1 MVKLQYGFLCL
12 GYFVTGRYGTTIQ
25 DTANL
30 TELAYSRLKVNNP
43 QQAAA
48 DGLSELGIQATLVV
62 HFPSRINAP
71 EGILLTTYDQLHTQI
86 AKNETTVYAFPSF
99 GAAQSVMRALY
110 AEQRTAIFVF
120 ECHAHTGPVEI
131 AAKIFRH
138 VQQTYSCC
146 KRNQT
151 THGGHQ
157 IPKVP
162 YCFVLGHHELL

>member
-1 MVKLQYGFLCL
+1 MTARLRHSGHTQSPPRTAFPIIILHQTSVGRHHYASALAIGMVKLQYGFLCL

-71 EGILLTTYDQLHTQI
+71 EGILLTYI
-86 AKNETTVYAFPSF
+86 R
-99 GAAQSVMRALY
+99 SVA
-110 AEQRTAIFVF
+110 
-120 ECHAHTGPVEI
+120 
-131 AAKIFRH
+131 
-138 VQQTYSCC
+138 YSDCQ
-146 KRNQT
+146 KRNYRVC
-151 THGGHQ
+151 
-157 IPKVP
+157 IPVIWGSSEC
-162 YCFVLGHHELL
+162 YACTLC